1 MFLKKN
7 VVMDNAL
14 SFDESSL
21 MVLVNSANFD

>member
-1 MFLKKN
+1 LKKN